1 MKILVV
7 DDDKVLLEAIA
18 YTLASD
24 GYEVK
29 TADDGF
35 QALDIIQKQE
45 QLDLIISDIMM
56 PNMTGMGLLSLL
68 KKFYFDSVPVIL
80 MSTLDKKEI
89 ILSAMKLGAY
99 DFILKPFNIEEL
111 ALRVKKVLNKDTSE
125 EPSGNESA
133 SSKSD

>member
-1 MKILVV
+1 MKVLVV

-18 YTLASD
+18 YTLTND

-56 PNMTGMGLLSLL
+56 PNMTGLGLLSLL
-68 KKFYFDSVPVIL
+68 KKFYFDTVPVIL

-111 ALRVKKVLNKDTSE
+111 ALRVKKILNKDKAE
-125 EPSGNESA
+125 ENTGEEAN
-133 SSKSD
+133 SSS

>member
-18 YTLASD
+18 YTLTND

-56 PNMTGMGLLSLL
+56 PNMTGLGLLSLL
-68 KKFYFDSVPVIL
+68 KKFYFDTVPVIL

-111 ALRVKKVLNKDTSE
+111 ALRVKRILEKNATGENSAE
-125 EPSGNESA
+125 ETGTHR
-133 SSKSD
+133 